1 MKVNPSKNSK
11 KEVGK
16 MKQLDKYT
24 YEIDGEKYDSRD
36 IDIWNY
42 IIKPRLDELEQTQPI
57 KETKTET
64 VKVKEQPKKS
74 KPKKETN
81 SNINDDLTDKEY
93 YTESGN
99 PILMPIPS
107 DKRYTSTKGV
117 NMLNY
122 GILTYFSNFQN
133 DHDVEGFDSYDTD
146 RYIYEK
152 KVLKNKEL
160 VEQYSKTK
168 INTFIRNAR
177 KTAKLTGSEIIT
189 VDTVKGETVYRL
201 LKGEKYVLI
210 ERKILEILIS
220 YCNDNVFKM
229 YMFFKWRLKDGGNT
243 VTRKEIADY
252 LGYCVNNQQML
263 GRIST
268 DIETFLIKLGLIRKE
283 LIVLESTEDKPY
295 NKACYYEVVPYEEWI
310 EFWNNGKNAI
320 DFLKK

>member
-36 IDIWNY
+36 IDVWNY
-42 IIKPRLDELEQTQPI
+42 VIKPRLDELEQTQPI

-133 DHDVEGFDSYDTD
+133 NHDVEGFDSYDTD
-146 RYIYEK
+146 RYIYEN

-160 VEQYSKTK
+160 VEQYSNK
-168 INTFIRNAR
+168 IRN
-177 KTAKLTGSEIIT
+177 
-189 VDTVKGETVYRL
+189 
-201 LKGEKYVLI
+201 EKVL
-210 ERKILEILIS
+210 
-220 YCNDNVFKM
+220 
-229 YMFFKWRLKDGGNT
+229 
-243 VTRKEIADY
+243 
-252 LGYCVNNQQML
+252 
-263 GRIST
+263 
-268 DIETFLIKLGLIRKE
+268 
-283 LIVLESTEDKPY
+283 
-295 NKACYYEVVPYEEWI
+295 
-310 EFWNNGKNAI
+310 
-320 DFLKK
+320 